1 MAVVGNWTYSGDPS
15 TSDRDAVRFLIRD
28 TDEASAKVSDEE
40 IAYLLAQGGDV
51 YWAAISAAEFVATT
65 FSNQARTKTV
75 GALSITYEA
84 SASEYRL
91 LARDLR
97 LRRIRMGGFIPYSGG
112 ISISDKR
119 TNVLDSDR
127 TKPAFSRGMHDNP
140 NGPADERLSPPSS

>member
-1 MAVVGNWTYSGDPS
+1 MSIVGNFTYSGDPS
-15 TSDRDAVRFLIRD
+15 DSDRDAVRFLIRD
-28 TDEASAKVSDEE
+28 TDEANAKVSDEE
-40 IAYLLAQGGDV
+40 IDWLLTQGGDV
-51 YWAAISAAEFVATT
+51 YWAAISAADHIATS

-112 ISISDKR
+112 ISIEDKR

-127 TKPAFSRGMHDNP
+127 SKPAFSRGMHDNP
-140 NGPADERLSPPSS
+140 NNPIEERISPPST